1 MPDALLSPQLVT
13 RAAPLAPTTVNDET
27 RTVSAVIATETPA
40 PCRSKD
46 GRKWYEVLPMAA
58 LQTPLPDAAP
68 LLDSHQQK
76 TIADQIGV
84 VTNLRVEGR
93 QLVGDLTISA
103 RFPATWADVKAGVLR
118 AVSVGAAVEG
128 WTQSVAPDGTRILTA
143 TRWRIVEASIVS
155 FPADPA
161 ATTRSASMPDIVT
174 TPPPEAAAPPEKTA
188 FQPCP
193 DCATPKGCGKAGFC
207 VADEEAAATSA
218 DASAADVNEETTRAM
233 PSQQVRALQRSLGL
247 GDRWAASLIT
257 RGATEQEVRAAAF
270 AALATGVQGVRP
282 DQPRIQVLRSGDDP
296 YQRALWMGEALY
308 VRSAGAGTL
317 SEPARQYAHFR
328 PADMARE
335 LLALHGVR
343 TVGMSDA
350 AVTTRSLN
358 SSSDFPIILGEVM
371 GRTLRTA
378 YAAAPSG
385 IRAAARVT
393 SARDFRTKTA
403 VQLSEAPILKKLSEA
418 GEITAGSMAE
428 TYETYQVETF
438 ARKVGI
444 TRQAL
449 VNDDLGAFSDLARR
463 FGQVGAETESVALV
477 ALLVKNGGAGPLLN
491 DGVALFHASR
501 GNIASPAAISDASLS
516 AARAAMRTRKG
527 LSGQIISAPPRY
539 LVVPAALETAA
550 EKWLTAIQAASASDV
565 NPFGGKLELLV
576 EPRLDAVSATRWYLA
591 ADPAVIDGLEIAYLT
606 GSNGPLVEPVKDADT
621 DGVTLKVL
629 HDFGVGFVEWR
640 SWHAN
645 AGA

>member
-1 MPDALLSPQLVT
+1 MPDALTLPTMVM
-13 RAAPLAPTTVNDET
+13 RAAPLAPTTVNEET
-27 RTVSAVIATETPA
+27 CTVSAVIATETPVL
-40 PCRSKD
+40 CRGKD

-76 TIADQIGV
+76 TLSDQIGII
-84 VTNLRVEGR
+84 TNLRVEGR

-103 RFPATWADVKAGVLR
+103 RCPAVWADVKAGVLR
-118 AVSVGAAVEG
+118 AVSVGASVEA
-128 WTQSVAPDGTRILTA
+128 WTQSSAADGTPILTA
-143 TRWRIVEASIVS
+143 AKWRLVEASLVT
-155 FPADPA
+155 FPADAA
-161 ATTRSASMPDIVT
+161 ATTRSSSPMPDTVT
-174 TPPPEAAAPPEKTA
+174 APPEAAESKTEFKA
-188 FQPCP
+188 CP
-193 DCATPKGCGKAGFC
+193 TCETPSGCKKLGGCVVDANGGGEAETATT
-207 VADEEAAATSA
+207 DTET
-218 DASAADVNEETTRAM
+218 TTRAM
-233 PSQQVRALQRSLGL
+233 SRQQVRALQRSLGL
-247 GDRWAASLIT
+247 GDGWASDLIT

-282 DQPRIQVLRSGDDP
+282 DQPRIQVLRSADDP
-296 YQRALWMGEALY
+296 YTRATWMGEALY
-308 VRSAGAGTL
+308 VRSAGTGNL
-317 SEPARQYAHFR
+317 SEPARQYAYAS

-335 LLALHGVR
+335 LLTLRGVS
-343 TVGMSDA
+343 TVGMAPA
-350 AVTTRSLN
+350 AIITRSLN
-358 SSSDFPIILGEVM
+358 STSDFPIILGEVI

-393 SARDFRTKTA
+393 SARDFRTKTS
-403 VQLSEAPILKKLSEA
+403 VQLSEAPILKRLSES

-428 TYETYQVETF
+428 ASETYKVETF

-463 FGQVGAETESVALV
+463 FGQAAAETEAVELV
-477 ALLVKNGGAGPLLN
+477 ALLVKNAGAGPLLS
-491 DGVALFHASR
+491 DGAPLFHASR
-501 GNIASPAAISDASLS
+501 HNIADPAAAISDASLS

-539 LVVPAALETAA
+539 LVVPAALETTA
-550 EKWLTAIQAASASDV
+550 EKWLTAIQATAASDV

-576 EPRLDAVSATRWYLA
+576 EPRLDAVSATRWYLC

>member
-27 RTVSAVIATETPA
+27 RTVSAVIATETPV
-40 PCRSKD
+40 RRRGKD
-46 GRKWYEVLPMAA
+46 GREWLEVLPMAA
-58 LQTPLPDAAP
+58 LQTPLPEAVP

-84 VTNLRVEGR
+84 VTNFRIEGR
-93 QLVGDLTISA
+93 QLVGDLTVSA
-103 RFPATWADVKAGVLR
+103 RHPATWADLKAGVLR

-128 WTQSVAPDGTRILTA
+128 WTQSVAPDGTPIQTA
-143 TRWRIVEASIVS
+143 TRWRIVETSIVS

-161 ATTRSASMPDIVT
+161 ATTRSSSIMPDTIT
-174 TPPPEAAAPPEKTA
+174 APPEAATPPEMVA

-193 DCATPKGCGKAGFC
+193 DCATPKGCGKAGFY
-207 VADEEAAATSA
+207 VADEEATETSA
-218 DASAADVNEETTRAM
+218 AASAAGVSEETTRAM
-233 PSQQVRALQRSLGL
+233 PRQQVRALQRSLGL
-247 GDRWAASLIT
+247 GDGWAASLIT

-282 DQPRIQVLRSGDDP
+282 DQPRVQVLRSADDP
-296 YQRALWMGEALY
+296 YTRAQWMGEALY

-317 SEPARQYAHFR
+317 SEPARQYAYAT

-335 LLALHGVR
+335 LLSLRGVS
-343 TVGMSDA
+343 TAGMAPA
-350 AVTTRSLN
+350 AIITRSLN
-358 SSSDFPIILGEVM
+358 STSDFPIILGEVI

-385 IRAAARVT
+385 IRAAARVVG
-393 SARDFRTKTA
+393 ARDFRTKTS

-428 TYETYQVETF
+428 ASETYKVETF
-438 ARKVGI
+438 ARKVGV

-463 FGQVGAETESVALV
+463 FGQAAAETEAVELV
-477 ALLVKNGGAGPLLN
+477 ALLVKNSGAGPLLN

-501 GNIASPAAISDASLS
+501 GNIAASAAAISDTSLS

-550 EKWLTAIQAASASDV
+550 EK
-565 NPFGGKLELLV
+565 
-576 EPRLDAVSATRWYLA
+576 
-591 ADPAVIDGLEIAYLT
+591 
-606 GSNGPLVEPVKDADT
+606 
-621 DGVTLKVL
+621 
-629 HDFGVGFVEWR
+629 
-640 SWHAN
+640 
-645 AGA
+645 

>member
-1 MPDALLSPQLVT
+1 MPDALLSPELVT
-13 RAAPLAPTTVNDET
+13 RAAPLAPTTVNDDT
-27 RTVSAVIATETPA
+27 RTVAAVIATETPV
-40 PCRSKD
+40 RRRGKD
-46 GRKWYEVLPMAA
+46 GREWLEVLPMAA
-58 LQTPLPDAAP
+58 LQTPQPDAAP

-84 VTNLRVEGR
+84 VTNLQVEGSR
-93 QLVGDLTISA
+93 LVGDLIFSA
-103 RFPATWADVKAGVLR
+103 RHPAVWADVKAGVLR

-128 WTQSVAPDGTRILTA
+128 WTQSVAPDGTPILTA
-143 TRWRIVEASIVS
+143 TRWRIVEASLVT

-161 ATTRSASMPDIVT
+161 ATTRSSSIMPDVVT
-174 TPPPEAAAPPEKTA
+174 APPEAAAPPEMVA

-207 VADEEAAATSA
+207 VADEEAAATETSVA
-218 DASAADVNEETTRAM
+218 ASEETTRAM
-233 PSQQVRALQRSLGL
+233 PRQQVRALQRSLGL
-247 GDRWAASLIT
+247 GDGWAASLIT

-282 DQPRIQVLRSGDDP
+282 DQPRIQVLRSADDP
-296 YQRALWMGEALY
+296 YTRAQLMGEALY

-317 SEPARQYAHFR
+317 SEPARQYANAT
-328 PADMARE
+328 PADMGRE
-335 LLALHGVR
+335 LLSLRGVS
-343 TVGMSDA
+343 TVGMAPA
-350 AVTTRSLN
+350 AIITRSLN
-358 SSSDFPIILGEVM
+358 STSDFPIILGEVI

-385 IRAAARVT
+385 IRAAARVA
-393 SARDFRTKTA
+393 SARDFRTKTS
-403 VQLSEAPILKKLSEA
+403 VQLSEAPTLKKLSEA

-428 TYETYQVETF
+428 ASETYRVETF

-449 VNDDLGAFSDLARR
+449 VNDDVGAFFDLARH
-463 FGQVGAETESVALV
+463 FGKAAAETEAQELV
-477 ALLVKNGGAGPLLN
+477 ALLVKNAGAGPVLG
-491 DGVALFHASR
+491 DGSPLFHASR
-501 GNIASPAAISDASLS
+501 GNIAASGAAISDASLS
-516 AARAAMRTRKG
+516 AARASMRTRKG
-527 LSGQIISAPPRY
+527 LSGQIISAPPKY
-539 LVVPAALETAA
+539 LVVPAALETTA
-550 EKWLTAIQAASASDV
+550 EKWLTAIQAASALDV

-576 EPRLDAVSATRWYLA
+576 EPRLDAVSATRWYLC

-606 GSNGPLVEPVKDADT
+606 GSSGPLVEPVKDADT

>member
-1 MPDALLSPQLVT
+1 MPDALTLPQMVT

-27 RTVSAVIATETPA
+27 RTVSAVIATETPVL
-40 PCRSKD
+40 CRSKD
-46 GRKWYEVLPMAA
+46 GRKWYEVLLMAA
-58 LQTPLPDAAP
+58 LETPLPDAVP

-76 TIADQIGV
+76 TLADQIGV
-84 VTNLRVEGR
+84 VTGLRVESR
-93 QLVGDLTISA
+93 QLTGDMTISA
-103 RFPATWADVKAGVLR
+103 RFPAVWADVKAGVLR
-118 AVSVGAAVEG
+118 AVSVGASVEA
-128 WTQSVAPDGTRILTA
+128 WTQSGAADGTPILTA
-143 TRWRIVEASIVS
+143 AKWRLVEASLVT
-155 FPADPA
+155 FPADAA
-161 ATTRSASMPDIVT
+161 ATTRSSSMPDTIT
-174 TPPPEAAAPPEKTA
+174 APPEAADKAEKVA
-188 FQPCP
+188 EFKPCP
-193 DCATPKGCGKAGFC
+193 TCETPSGCKKLGGC
-207 VADEEAAATSA
+207 VVEANGGGEAETAAAPTDSEPA
-218 DASAADVNEETTRAM
+218 AM
-233 PSQQVRALQRSLGL
+233 PPQQVRALQRSLGL
-247 GDRWAASLIT
+247 GDGWSRGLIT

-270 AALATGVQGVRP
+270 AVLATGVQGLRP
-282 DQPRIQVLRSGDDP
+282 DQPRIQVLRSADDP
-296 YQRALWMGEALY
+296 YTRATWMGEALY
-308 VRSAGAGTL
+308 VRSAGAGAL
-317 SEPARQYAHFR
+317 SEPARQYAYAS

-335 LLALHGVR
+335 LLTLRGVS
-343 TVGMSDA
+343 TVGMAPA
-350 AVTTRSLN
+350 AIITRSLN
-358 SSSDFPIILGEVM
+358 STSDFPIILGEVI
-371 GRTLRTA
+371 GRTLRGA

-393 SARDFRTKTA
+393 NARDFRTKTS
-403 VQLSEAPILKKLSEA
+403 VQLSEAPILKRLSES

-428 TYETYQVETF
+428 ASETYKVETF

-463 FGQVGAETESVALV
+463 FGQAAAETEAVELV
-477 ALLVKNGGAGPLLN
+477 ALLVKNAGAGPLLN
-491 DGVALFHASR
+491 DGTPLFHASR
-501 GNIASPAAISDASLS
+501 GNIADPAAAISDASLS

-550 EKWLTAIQAASASDV
+550 EKWLTAIQATAASDV
-565 NPFGGKLELLV
+565 NPFGGKLELLA
-576 EPRLDAVSATRWYLA
+576 EPRFDAVSATRWYLC

-606 GSNGPLVEPVKDADT
+606 GSNGPLVEPLRDADS

>member
-1 MPDALLSPQLVT
+1 MPDALLNFELT
-13 RAAPLAPTTVNDET
+13 MRAAPLAPTTVNEQT
-27 RTVSAVIATETPA
+27 RTVCAVIATETPV
-40 PCRSKD
+40 RRRGKD
-46 GRKWYEVLPMAA
+46 GREWLEILPMAA
-58 LQTPLPDAAP
+58 LQTPPPAAVP

-76 TIADQIGV
+76 TLADQIGV
-84 VTNLRVEGR
+84 VANLQVEDH

-103 RFPATWADVKAGVLR
+103 RFPEIWADVKAGVLR
-118 AVSVGAAVEG
+118 AVSVGASVEG
-128 WTQSVAPDGTRILTA
+128 WAQATAPDGTPVLTA
-143 TRWRIVEASIVS
+143 TCWRIVEASLVT

-161 ATTRSASMPDIVT
+161 ATIRSSSPMPDT
-174 TPPPEAAAPPEKTA
+174 MTAPPEAADNKTE
-188 FQPCP
+188 FKPCP
-193 DCATPKGCGKAGFC
+193 TCETPSGCKKLGGC
-207 VADEEAAATSA
+207 VVDANGGGEAETAADTEAA
-218 DASAADVNEETTRAM
+218 TRAM
-233 PSQQVRALQRSLGL
+233 PRQQVRGLQRSLGL
-247 GDRWAASLIT
+247 GDGWASDLIT

-270 AALATGVQGVRP
+270 AALATGAQGVRP

-296 YQRALWMGEALY
+296 YTRAQWMGEALY

-317 SEPARQYAHFR
+317 SEPARQYAYAT

-335 LLALHGVR
+335 LLALRGVS
-343 TVGMSDA
+343 TVGMAPA
-350 AVTTRSLN
+350 AIITRSLN
-358 SSSDFPIILGEVM
+358 STSDFPIILGEVI

-393 SARDFRTKTA
+393 SARDFRTKTS
-403 VQLSEAPILKKLSEA
+403 VQLSEAPILKRLSES

-428 TYETYQVETF
+428 VSETYKVETF
-438 ARKVGI
+438 ARKVGV

-463 FGQVGAETESVALV
+463 FGQTAAETEAVELV
-477 ALLVKNGGAGPLLN
+477 ALLVKNAGAGPLLN
-491 DGVALFHASR
+491 DGTPLFHASR
-501 GNIASPAAISDASLS
+501 GNIAASGAAISDVSLS
-516 AARAAMRTRKG
+516 TARAAMRTRKG
-527 LSGQIISAPPRY
+527 LNGQIISAPPRY

-550 EKWLTAIQAASASDV
+550 EKWLTAIQATAASDV

-576 EPRLDAVSATRWYLA
+576 EPRLDAVSATRWYLC

-606 GSNGPLVEPVKDADT
+606 GSNGPLVEPVKDADA